1 MGRKKNLRKILTE
14 KSCFNVIKTK
24 CGTDHCSAF
33 EFSCPCFVTE
43 EVYKYIYMNLRK
55 KLSHDFDY

>member
-43 EVYKYIYMNLRK
+43 EVYTYMNLRK